1 MPHLGLN
8 GKLWPGMGPGPG
20 MPGPPG
26 GPVTTGPPG
35 PPGPPMDPGMGM
47 LGPPRVLVAYSCCWK
62 LWNWAAY
69 VGSAVVGPINGEFLK
84 LPDCPIDGGR
94 G

>member
-26 GPVTTGPPG
+26 PVTTGPPG
-35 PPGPPMDPGMGM
+35 PPMAPDMAM

-62 LWNWAAY
+62 LWNWAA
-69 VGSAVVGPINGEFLK
+69 
-84 LPDCPIDGGR
+84 
-94 G
+94 